1 MNISTTRIGGFTLVL
16 VACAAIACGGGGGEA
31 GGGQGQVADA
41 SVQEGAE
48 LFKGVCATCHGAG
61 GEGVPN
67 LGKDMRGSEW
77 VKSQTDEQML
87 EFLKNGRKATD
98 PLNTTGVEMPPRG
111 GNPKFTD
118 EDLEKIVQYVRT
130 L

>member
-1 MNISTTRIGGFTLVL
+1 MNSSTIRNGGIALAF
-16 VACAAIACGGGGGEA
+16 VACAALACGGGGGA
-31 GGGQGQVADA
+31 DGGGQVADA
-41 SVQEGAE
+41 SVQAGAE
-48 LFKGVCATCHGAG
+48 LFKGTCATCHGAG

-77 VKSQTDEQML
+77 VKGQTDEQL
-87 EFLKNGRKATD
+87 FEFLKNGRKATD

-118 EDLEKIVQYVRT
+118 DDLRKIVSYVRT